1 MAKVPWEVPV
11 RTSAKRSY
19 VLAHV
24 VTTPV
29 AAGVGASRHRLS
41 VGTDDSERLGF
52 LKGKSIRILQKD
64 NALFSD
70 FTHET
75 AVG

>member
-1 MAKVPWEVPV
+1 MITSPV
-11 RTSAKRSY
+11 E
-19 VLAHV
+19 
-24 VTTPV
+24 
-29 AAGVGASRHRLS
+29 AGIGAGQHRPS

-52 LKGKSIRILQKD
+52 LEGKSILVLQKD

-75 AVG
+75 AMG